1 MRLQGKKIIL
11 GITGSI
17 AAYKSAFLT
26 RLLIKEGAQVKVV
39 MTPLAKEF
47 ITPVTM
53 ATLSQNTVLCDFFNH
68 DNGDWNSHVELG
80 LWADIMLVAPAS
92 ANTLAKMAHGIAD
105 NLLLT
110 TYLSV
115 RCPVMVAPAM
125 DMDMFSHPA
134 TQENLQILLHRNVQ
148 IVEPATGELASKL
161 QGKGRMEELDKIVD
175 VLAAFFEQQK
185 KKISKHFLVTA
196 GPTFEPIDPVRFIGN
211 HSSGKM
217 GYAIAAELLKNGMK
231 VTLVSGPVS
240 IQLSHPLLNIIPVN
254 TAQEMFE
261 ASAKIFE
268 SCDGAILC
276 AAVADYTPLETLE
289 KKIKRT
295 DGYLTLQLKPTAD
308 IAAALGKS
316 KRPNQILVGFALE
329 TNNEL
334 AHAIQKLHK
343 KNLDFIV
350 LNSLAEPGAGFKHD
364 TNKITILDKEGNQYP
379 FSLKSKTDVALDIVN
394 YLIQYA
400 RYDQN

>member
-17 AAYKSAFLT
+17 AAYKSAFLA
-26 RLLIKEGAQVKVV
+26 RLLIKEGAMVKVV

-134 TQENLQILLHRNVQ
+134 TQDNLQLLQKRNVQ
-148 IVEPATGELASKL
+148 VIEPASGELASKL
-161 QGKGRMEELDKIVD
+161 QGKGRMEEPEKIVD
-175 VLAAFFEQQK
+175 ALVVFLGQQK
-185 KKISKHFLVTA
+185 KKINKHVLVTA
-196 GPTFEPIDPVRFIGN
+196 GPTYEPIDPVRFIGN

-217 GYAIAAELLKNGMK
+217 GYAIASELLKNGIK
-231 VTLVSGPVS
+231 VSLVSGPVS
-240 IQLSHPLLNIIPVN
+240 LQLSHPLLETIPVN

-261 ASAKIFE
+261 TSAQIFE
-268 SCDGAILC
+268 NCDGAIMC
-276 AAVADYTPLETLE
+276 AAVADFTPVTSLDE
-289 KKIKRT
+289 KIKRK
-295 DGYLTLQLKPTAD
+295 GELLHLQLKPTTD
-308 IAAALGKS
+308 IAAEMGKR
-316 KRPNQILVGFALE
+316 KRHNQVLVGFALE

-334 AHAIQKLHK
+334 THAIQKLHK

-350 LNSLAEPGAGFKHD
+350 LNSLAQPGAGFKHD
-364 TNKITILDKEGNQYP
+364 TNKITIIDKEGKQYP
-379 FSLKSKTDVALDIVN
+379 FSLKSKTDVASDIVN

-400 RYDQN
+400 RYDQD